1 MKRKEFGEMQSMNF
15 QEQDG
20 QFDSQCP
27 EALFSISLAESTGV
41 VTVDFTEN
49 PQLLLEIEEFRNVVG
64 LSSPV
69 QAGFLV
75 NHDSSC
81 WLTNLGRHGST
92 EVYRPMNKTYRKLAH
107 QQVAYLQH
115 GDFVGFYGAFYRID
129 IDEERLSLVP
139 VEFLAQP
146 RFQ

>member
-1 MKRKEFGEMQSMNF
+1 MKTKEFGEMYSMNF

-20 QFDSQCP
+20 NFDSQCP
-27 EALFSISLAESTGV
+27 ESLFSISLAESTGV
-41 VTVDFTEN
+41 VTVDFSES
-49 PQLLLEIEEFRNVVG
+49 PLLLLEIEEFRNVVG

-75 NHDSSC
+75 NQDASC

-107 QQVAYLQH
+107 QQVAYLRH
-115 GDFVGFYGAFYRID
+115 GDLVGFYGAFYRID
-129 IDEERLSLVP
+129 IEDERLSLVP
-139 VEFLAQP
+139 VEFLAQT